1 MRFFSP
7 RVLAPRGVWPGIVL
21 SRMEN
26 IVVILGWHVVVCSYG
41 FWLPNDPR
49 GSGSHYVGS
58 DALFHVA
65 GRATPVTGGRSRAC
79 DPHDVAARLKAKAR
93 LKREPVEFTGLQAR
107 AIAAGFAR
115 AARESGYMIH
125 ACSVMPRHAHLVI
138 AGCDR
143 VVGRIVSHLKSRATH
158 QLRKEG
164 LIACNNPPELEKP
177 SIWARGH
184 WCVFLN
190 SEADMDR
197 AVRYVENNPIKD
209 GLRPQKWSFVVPFNG
224 FGDSAPTGF

>member
-1 MRFFSP
+1 MII
-7 RVLAPRGVWPGIVL
+7 A
-21 SRMEN
+21 
-26 IVVILGWHVVVCSYG
+26 WHVVVCAYG

-49 GSGSHYVGS
+49 GSGSQYVGS
-58 DALFHVA
+58 DDLFRVA

-79 DPHDVAARLKAKAR
+79 DPHHVAARLNAKAR
-93 LKREPVEFTGLQAR
+93 LKREPIEFTGIQAR
-107 AIAAGFAR
+107 AIAAGFGW
-115 AARESGYMIH
+115 AATEGGYTIH

-138 AGCDR
+138 AR
-143 VVGRIVSHLKSRATH
+143 HARPVGRIVSHLKSRATH

-164 LIACNNPPELEKP
+164 LIACNNPAELEKP
-177 SIWARGH
+177 SIWARGY

-190 SEADMDR
+190 SEMDVTR
-197 AVRYVENNPIKD
+197 AVRYAENNPIKD